1 MPDERADDGLDLDA
15 RMTKASKQRPVY
27 HAYTRG
33 PWSVHWWKKS
43 PRSPFEN
50 ELRWLWPS
58 AEAARKWTQDKID
71 QKTTERGGYAIEAD
85 DE

>member
-1 MPDERADDGLDLDA
+1 MRSEQPFVEAAFAPALDA
-15 RMTKASKQRPVY
+15 A
-27 HAYTRG
+27 RG
-33 PWSVHWWKKS
+33 LAAALRDMDHFSPPAGPLS
-43 PRSPFEN
+43 PRSPYAN

-71 QKTTERGGYAIEAD
+71 QKTTERGGYAIEDD

>member
-1 MPDERADDGLDLDA
+1 MIDER
-15 RMTKASKQRPVY
+15 MIKASPKRPVY

-33 PWSVHWWKKS
+33 PWSVHRWS
-43 PRSPFEN
+43 PTPTSPFADEQ
-50 ELRWLWPS
+50 RWLWPS

-71 QKTTERGGYAIEAD
+71 QKTGERGGYAIEAD